1 MTRIYY
7 ILFFL
12 LPIIAIAQNNIIVND
27 TIIYNNT
34 AIEKE
39 AEFPGGTNELYK
51 YIGENYN
58 LTDDKN
64 FKGGKIIASFV
75 IEKNGMLS
83 QVKTLNDIGF
93 GTKEEIIRILNNS
106 PLWNPAEEN
115 GMNVRVQYSLPITLQ
130 PSPVLTDLDS
140 KIIYEYKTI
149 AVPPYFPGGS
159 DVLYRY
165 IKNNYRQPSDG
176 IYGKAVISFI
186 IETDGSL
193 TNFEIL
199 RDIGYGTS
207 EELIKVLKNAPKWI
221 PGIQEDQIVRCKYS
235 LSINVE
241 DGSENFEI
249 MQPPTR
255 PFNPFGPTK
264 DRNGY

>member
-12 LPIIAIAQNNIIVND
+12 LPIITTAQNKIIVND
-27 TIIYNNT
+27 TIIYYNE

-39 AEFPGGTNELYK
+39 AEFPGGMKELYK

-58 LTDDKN
+58 LTDDIN

-75 IEKNGMLS
+75 VEKNGKLS
-83 QVKTLNDIGF
+83 QIKILRDVGF
-93 GTKEEIIRILNNS
+93 GTKEEIIRLLTNS
-106 PLWNPAEEN
+106 PLWSPAEEN
-115 GMNVRVQYSLPITLQ
+115 GKNVRVQYSLPITLQ
-130 PSPVLTDLDS
+130 PSPAITDLAS
-140 KIIYEYKTI
+140 KRIYEYKII
-149 AVPPYFPGGS
+149 AVPPYFPGGN
-159 DVLYRY
+159 DVLFKY

-193 TNFEIL
+193 SNFEIL

-207 EELIKVLKNAPKWI
+207 EELIKVLKNAPRWI
-221 PGIQEDQIVRCKYS
+221 PGIQDDQIVRCKYS

-241 DGSENFEI
+241 DGSENLEI
-249 MQPPTR
+249 MQAPTR